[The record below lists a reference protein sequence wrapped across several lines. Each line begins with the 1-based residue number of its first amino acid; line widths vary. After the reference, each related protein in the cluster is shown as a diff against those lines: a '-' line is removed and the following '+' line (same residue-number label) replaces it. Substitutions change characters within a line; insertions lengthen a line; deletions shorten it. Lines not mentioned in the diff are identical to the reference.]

1 MFYYIVMKDKTKHH
15 WGNKNNKCQAATLKG
30 SCVNLFD
37 GKKTVIY
44 TSCYKALIMRKV
56 KPKLS

>member
-30 SCVNLFD
+30 YCVSLFD
-37 GKKTVIY
+37 GKETTIY
-44 TSCYKALIMRKV
+44 TSCHKALMMHKV
-56 KPKLS
+56 